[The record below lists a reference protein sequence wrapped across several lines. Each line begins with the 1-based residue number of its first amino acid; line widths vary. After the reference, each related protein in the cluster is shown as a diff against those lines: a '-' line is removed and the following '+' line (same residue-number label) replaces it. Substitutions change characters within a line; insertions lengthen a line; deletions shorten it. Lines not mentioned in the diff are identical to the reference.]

1 MSQYQSIGARVA
13 YRRRFFE
20 SRARNFASHRHE
32 NPGRV
37 AFGSSLWLRFARCV
51 ARSVIVVA
59 GKFASILICG
69 LAAELRNSQP
79 QSVLRFCVFGG
90 QGFFGFR
97 RNWKFFA
104 EEIEFILVLAHSH
117 FLSRKTRFNTHH
129 FDADVAISFEA
140 GLKCGCPPILRA
152 CADPPETANLRER
165 YFCGAAI
172 QCQRASTTAA

>member
-1 MSQYQSIGARVA
+1 MA
-13 YRRRFFE
+13 
-20 SRARNFASHRHE
+20 
-32 NPGRV
+32 
-37 AFGSSLWLRFARCV
+37 
-51 ARSVIVVA
+51 VA

-117 FLSRKTRFNTHH
+117 FFIAENT
-129 FDADVAISFEA
+129 F
-140 GLKCGCPPILRA
+140 
-152 CADPPETANLRER
+152 
-165 YFCGAAI
+165 
-172 QCQRASTTAA
+172 